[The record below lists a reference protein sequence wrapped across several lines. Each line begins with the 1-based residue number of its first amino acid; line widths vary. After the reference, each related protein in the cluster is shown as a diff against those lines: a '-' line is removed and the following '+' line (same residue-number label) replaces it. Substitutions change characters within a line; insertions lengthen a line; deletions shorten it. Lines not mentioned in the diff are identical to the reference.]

1 MAGPSVLVNTVP
13 YDFQSIETEII
24 VAGQSVDSLGI
35 VQGLTKF
42 DYSCKVNRIVF
53 YGRSRQ
59 PLAMTEG
66 DATYS
71 ASIDI
76 DRYWFHYLRA
86 KAIELNTPL
95 ADLEMIISFS
105 YIGKLPGA
113 TDLELHTD
121 TLTGV
126 RFQEIKNSGQHGGD
140 PLQTEMPLDLLN
152 IFWDGEDIFG
162 NKL

>member
-1 MAGPSVLVNTVP
+1 MASVIVNRIP

-35 VQGLTKF
+35 VEGLEKF
-42 DYSCKVNRIVF
+42 DYSCKVNRTTF

-76 DRYWFHYLRA
+76 HRYWFNYLRG
-86 KAIELNTPL
+86 KAIELGLAL
-95 ADLEMIISFS
+95 ADMEMVINFS
-105 YIGKLPGA
+105 YVGKLPGQ
-113 TDLELHTD
+113 TSVELHTD

-126 RFQEIKNSGQHGGD
+126 RFQEIKNSGQHGSD
-140 PLQTEMPLDLLN
+140 PQQTEMPLDLLN